1 MKLQATDLINYSK
14 FMGTDTGGKYEIIP
28 TKHGQFRTLEIKN
41 NENQKSER
49 LWGCLTTREAYEMLR
64 GIYAAYRFFNS

>member
-14 FMGTDTGGKYEIIP
+14 FMATDTGGKYEIIP
-28 TKHGQFRTLEIKN
+28 TKCEQYRTIEIKN
-41 NENQKSER
+41 NESKKIKI
-49 LWGCLTTREAYEMLR
+49 LWVCLTTREAYEMLR